1 MAKMAPAQIQA
12 LAAQVGIADSAVA
25 AAIAM
30 AESGGNTE
38 AHNSVPPD
46 NSYGLWQINMLG
58 PLGPQRRKAFG
69 LTNNEQLYDPLT
81 NAKAMAKISNGGKNW
96 VPWTTYTS
104 GKYKLYMN
112 GLAPGDT
119 PTTTPVVDSPF
130 SSLADKISDSHFW
143 ARIGMYILGFVL
155 ILIGF
160 VLIVGMSKAKQ
171 IGGIA
176 KTASQAVGSK

>member
-1 MAKMAPAQIQA
+1 MAKMAAAEIQA
-12 LAAQVGIADSAVA
+12 LAASAGIADTAVA

-30 AESGGNTE
+30 AESGGNTQ
-38 AHNSVPPD
+38 AHNPVPPD

-58 PLGPQRRKAFG
+58 PLGPQRRKMLG
-69 LTNNEQLYDPLT
+69 ITSNEQLYDPAI

-96 VPWTTYTS
+96 LPWTTYTS
-104 GKYKLYMN
+104 GKYKLYMG
-112 GLAPGDT
+112 GLAPGT
-119 PTTTPVVDSPF
+119 GTTTPVVDSPF
-130 SSLADKISDSHFW
+130 SSLADKLADSHFW

-160 VLIVGMSKAKQ
+160 VLIVGMGKAKQ

-176 KTASQAVGSK
+176 KMASEVGGK